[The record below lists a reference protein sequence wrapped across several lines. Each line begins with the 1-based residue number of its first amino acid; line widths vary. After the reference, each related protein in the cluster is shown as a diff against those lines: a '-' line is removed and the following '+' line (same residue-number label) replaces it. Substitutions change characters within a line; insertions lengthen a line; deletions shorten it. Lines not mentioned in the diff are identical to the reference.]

1 MPHYPAKRK
10 LLADKRGVIII
21 IIIIIII
28 ITIIISI
35 KMLANRVKIIII
47 TIIMKMWLFSVT
59 SSFLF
64 I

>member
-10 LLADKRGVIII
+10 LLADKRGVII